1 MIRPI
6 DIQDKQ
12 FSKGVRGY
20 REDEVD
26 KFLDEI
32 MMDYERVL
40 DELRQTK
47 EENSRLVEEL
57 ERYRGSETTVLET
70 LSSAKTLMAE
80 ISASA
85 DKRADILLKNAE
97 LDAQLITK
105 EAQETADRLNEAS
118 QTLKN
123 RFIDFRTRYK
133 KLLQSELQ
141 RFESLSGEIF
151 PELGVDDFDD
161 LPDGDELIVEPAEPV
176 VPKKRPLPTRGTFD
190 FAKNGNAQIMQ
201 QTRNVKY

>member
-6 DIQDKQ
+6 DIQEKQ

-20 REDEVD
+20 KEEEVD
-26 KFLDEI
+26 KFLDEV
-32 MMDYERVL
+32 MMDYERML
-40 DELRQTK
+40 EELRQTK
-47 EENSRLVEEL
+47 EENSRLVQEL
-57 ERYRGSETTVLET
+57 ERYRGSEVTVLET
-70 LSSAKTLMAE
+70 LETAKTLMAD

-118 QTLKN
+118 QNLKN

-141 RFESLSGEIF
+141 RFESLSGDIF

-161 LPDGDELIVEPAEPV
+161 LPDADKLVVEPVAQ
-176 VPKKRPLPTRGTFD
+176 KKSPQPTRGTFD
-190 FAKNGNAQIMQ
+190 FAKNGDAQMMQ
-201 QTRNVKY
+201 QTRNIKY

>member
-6 DIQDKQ
+6 DIQEKE
-12 FSKGVRGY
+12 FTRAVRGY
-20 REDEVD
+20 KEDEVNA
-26 KFLDEI
+26 FLDDI
-32 MMDYERVL
+32 TIDLERLL

-57 ERYRGSETTVLET
+57 ERHRGSEGTVLET
-70 LSSAKTLMAE
+70 LEAAKTLMAD

-85 DKRADILLKNAE
+85 EKRADILLKNAE
-97 LDAQLITK
+97 LDAQLMQK
-105 EAQETADRLNEAS
+105 EARDMADRITEESAAMKS
-118 QTLKN
+118 

-133 KLLQSELQ
+133 NLLESELQ

-161 LPDGDELIVEPAEPV
+161 LPKPAAESQIKVQPV
-176 VPKKRPLPTRGTFD
+176 RGTYD
-190 FAKNGNAQIMQ
+190 FAKEAGADK
-201 QTRNVKY
+201 QTTKRNIKY